1 MKTNAWKRHALNAA
15 FVLAGCAVNGL
26 AYALFLIPHHLVP
39 GGVSGIAII
48 VNAFSGFPVGVLI
61 MALNIP
67 VFLLGLRTMGKKY
80 VLSSLAG
87 MVISSVL
94 IDVFS
99 RVLRLA
105 PATQNPILASIY
117 GGVLMGLGLGL
128 VFRAGA
134 STGGSDVIGMVLS
147 KFTGISIGFGIMI
160 TDFLVISASALAF
173 HSLEA
178 PLYGYLVLFI
188 SAKVIDLVLEGW
200 NYAKLVIITSTE
212 TARIQDFILNTLDR
226 SGTALRG
233 RSLYLGREGEVILTV
248 VHRKQLNDLRRF
260 VREVDPKA
268 FVIVNDTYD
277 VLGKGFKSNLIT

>member
-1 MKTNAWKRHALNAA
+1 MNTTAWKRHVLNTA

-48 VNAFSGFPVGVLI
+48 INAFSGFPVGVLI
-61 MALNIP
+61 MALNVP

-87 MVISSVL
+87 MVVSSVL

-99 RVLRLA
+99 RVLNL
-105 PATQNPILASIY
+105 PSATQNPILASIY

-147 KFTGISIGFGIMI
+147 KFAGISIGFGIMI
-160 TDFLVISASALAF
+160 TDFLVISASAVAF
-173 HSLEA
+173 RSLEA

>member
-1 MKTNAWKRHALNAA
+1 M
-15 FVLAGCAVNGL
+15 GL

-48 VNAFSGFPVGVLI
+48 VNAFTGFPVGLLI
-61 MALNIP
+61 MALNVP

-87 MVISSVL
+87 MVVSSVL

-99 RVLRLA
+99 RVLNLS

-117 GGVLMGLGLGL
+117 GGVLLGLGLGL

-147 KFTGISIGFGIMI
+147 KFTGMSIGFGIMI

-212 TARIQDFILNTLDR
+212 TVRIQDFILNTLDR

-248 VHRKQLNDLRRF
+248 IHRKQLSDLRRF

-277 VLGKGFKSNLIT
+277 VLGKGFKSHLIT